1 MLFEHMAQVK
11 FVYKKRGAY
20 LVQGELFPNVLIDVH
35 HNCGKL
41 VVGLVWR
48 KAMIRAEI
56 KYFKESAGIIP
67 ADGRLQK
74 AEFCLNSFTGV
85 IIQDTAFVEREYPVS
100 NNQAAAAMINKQNL
114 GSRVGVFGVFEGIST
129 APAVLIV
136 HDGG

>member
-1 MLFEHMAQVK
+1 MHTHFIKIRSEAAAGMLFEHMAQVK

-85 IIQDTAFVEREYPVS
+85 IIQDKTSALVKEG
-100 NNQAAAAMINKQNL
+100 QNIGESGYL
-114 GSRVGVFGVFEGIST
+114 G
-129 APAVLIV
+129 
-136 HDGG
+136 